1 MSPMRRKRNTINLLV
16 PFLIIAIV
24 FGALLW
30 NKYRASRMVNPKP
43 TVQHSAGKRTAVLF
57 FVADGSRLAREARE
71 LDPCSSDMSAC
82 VKETLDELFYGPLGD
97 LDEALPEGS
106 VVNAVRIEGDTAV
119 VDVSKNFVDD
129 MPSGSS
135 AEMMAVY
142 SIVDTVCI
150 NFPKIAKVRVTVE
163 GNGKVVLEHL
173 DLSDPLIAD
182 YSLEAV
188 PKSSV
193 VTTTKPLKPD
203 TVKGKQ

>member
-16 PFLIIAIV
+16 PFLIIALV

-30 NKYRASRMVNPKP
+30 NKYRASRMINPKP
-43 TVQHSAGKRTAVLF
+43 TVQHSTGKRTAVLF

-71 LDPCSSDMSAC
+71 LDPCSDMSAC
-82 VKETLDELFYGPLGD
+82 VKETLDELFYGPLGE

-106 VVNAVRIEGDTAV
+106 VVNAVRVEGDTAV
-119 VDVSKNFVDD
+119 VDVSRIFVDE

-142 SIVDTVCI
+142 SIVNTVCI
-150 NFPKIAKVRVTVE
+150 NFPKITKVRLTVE
-163 GNGKVVLEHL
+163 GNGKVVLAHL
-173 DLSDPLIAD
+173 DLSDPLTAN
-182 YSLEAV
+182 YSLETA